1 MIRGLNHITIAV
13 SDLDRS
19 LDFYTRL
26 LGMTPHVRWQGGA
39 YLSMDNIWFCLSLGE
54 VKPSQDYCHIAFD
67 VAEENMQAVAMTLRS
82 EKVAEWKENQSEGP
96 SLYVLDPD
104 GHKIEIHSGNLKS
117 RLESLKSHPY
127 EGQVWL

>member
-1 MIRGLNHITIAV
+1 MMRGLNHITIAV

-26 LGMTPHVRWQGGA
+26 LGMTPHVRWRNGA
-39 YLSMDNIWFCLSLGE
+39 YLSLDGIWFCLSLGE

-67 VAEENMQAVAMTLRS
+67 VAEEDMKAVVRKLRL
-82 EKVAEWKENQSEGP
+82 EKVIEWKKNQSEGS

-104 GHKIEIHSGNLKS
+104 GHKLEIHGGNLES